1 MTEDNFRVVS
11 GISSLLQVV
20 ACICMQTFAPREQC
34 FQQGRC
40 SCMPRYKGPVRPRR
54 VHLSQ
59 QLLPTILGKIR
70 CEFGKIP
77 EQVAI
82 HARELCEASEQVPQI
97 KTKLAAK
104 ITPKAKRNGVSEFR
118 HCGQ

>member
-1 MTEDNFRVVS
+1 
-11 GISSLLQVV
+11 
-20 ACICMQTFAPREQC
+20 MQTFAPREQR
-34 FQQGRC
+34 FQQGCC
-40 SCMPRYKGPVRPRR
+40 SCMRRCKGPARPRR